1 VWAGAA
7 GIGGEAAGGVD
18 IDGDGIAKMESWGN
32 SLLAELLAHEFR
44 KQGAPPS
51 STPVSRSSPKSQRH
65 NNLGELLWG
74 NSVGGT
80 PLGDLLWGNSPGVP
94 PFTIDWL

>member
-7 GIGGEAAGGVD
+7 RIGGEAAGGVD
-18 IDGDGIAKMESWGN
+18 MISMVDGDGIAKTESWGN

-51 STPVSRSSPKSQRH
+51 STPISRSSPKSQRH
-65 NNLGELLWG
+65 NNLGEL
-74 NSVGGT
+74 
-80 PLGDLLWGNSPGVP
+80 PWGNSPGVP

>member
-1 VWAGAA
+1 MWAGAA

-18 IDGDGIAKMESWGN
+18 INGDGIAKTESWGN

-51 STPVSRSSPKSQRH
+51 LTPISRSFPKSQRH
-65 NNLGELLWG
+65 NNLGEL
-74 NSVGGT
+74 
-80 PLGDLLWGNSPGVP
+80 PWGNSPGVP